1 MESKKWLRYWRT
13 SLADID
19 RRHLKLDKENTRWLG
34 ALDAP
39 SLRDYHAALMAAP
52 DAPAEAGP
60 LLVMVAPFSLR
71 PAVGDNRRKASEG
84 KVLHPFWIP
93 ARLTEAGTLLPPTED
108 QPLIPWLVR
117 EVLEPADRNYPVL
130 SNVEVLDAELALW
143 NWNFATATWPSYWAN
158 AEAFYGR
165 VCATRGWPA
174 NQAQLG
180 KWVTKRDFTITQP
193 PASGFS
199 AGVINL
205 YGYLEKLPVLPP
217 LLTTVLHGQPP
228 GVPLH
233 ATDSAVLLAK
243 GHYGQMSDKFPLS
256 PSQRFTLQALLMT
269 APGDVFPVN
278 GPPGTGKTTLLQ
290 SVVAN
295 LVVEKALLGAEAPR
309 VLASSTNNQ
318 AITNILDSFGREA
331 RVDRWVPG
339 LASLGLY
346 LTNKEPAKA
355 EQRGYQVH
363 SSTDKKFAGFFK
375 AKEDK
380 AGKYLKEAQADLVRQ
395 GAAFFGRALPTPAAL
410 RDELHRALGQQVARI
425 DAWLTLLPH
434 LRDEDGRPWDAVAL
448 RRDLQTTQAQAAALE
463 TYQVEL
469 ARLQASESSFDH
481 FLAPF
486 LASVRRK
493 MQARYLLL
501 VREYCPYRDD
511 VTKYDPEHL
520 KAEGVR
526 QLVRMQQVERRIQ
539 AVLTHLA
546 TFKQLAVHLRHDY
559 AHHAGATEWLAAL
572 NAADPASVHNAL
584 DVTHRHSAFGLA
596 LHYWEARYVVALH
609 EKVQHEKVHLARQPR
624 QGKVV
629 ESPPAQYA
637 RWAMLTPCF
646 ISTFQSGPGFA
657 KVKGADDEV
666 GYALELFDLLLVD
679 EAGQVSPE
687 VGVAA
692 FALARKAVVVGD
704 TRQIEPVWGLEGSLD
719 AQNQRR
725 QGLDPSRR
733 EQQPYWVSKGSLMQL
748 AQLATP
754 FRLAN
759 YAQERGLLLSQHRR
773 CKPEIIRYC
782 DEFVYDGQLERLGN
796 PKQYAALGL
805 PPLGYLHIH
814 GECTSEGGS
823 KQNLQEAEAIA
834 RWLGLHQSA
843 LLAAARPPGLAP
855 EAAGPL
861 LKDIV
866 GIVTPFSSQRNAIN
880 RALATEGLGGE
891 GLTVGTV
898 HALQGAER
906 AIVLFSSV
914 YDTRHQG
921 SYFFDKGY
929 NLLNV
934 AVSRAKEAFIVVGN
948 RCLFNPTHPSPSG
961 DLAKLLFEEPAADD
975 QPRHEL
981 DNSFFYGDE
990 SRRHLP
996 VPRAYLPAVA
1006 QGKVRRLSQLKDHR
1020 NALAWAINTAEQHLV
1035 IVSPFISVRA
1045 VQADG
1050 LADLI
1055 KAAKTRRPALSIT
1068 VYTDAHLDSPNGQ
1081 LHAYSQ
1087 AGREALARAGADV
1100 KIAAQI
1106 HNKTVCFDGKT
1117 LLEGSFNWL
1126 SASRS
1131 EATARHE
1138 VTWLFTGEAWA
1149 GCIEELVQE
1158 MESRVVSGE

>member
-19 RRHLKLDKENTRWLG
+19 RRHLKLDDKKTKRLT

-39 SLRDYHAALMAAP
+39 ALQAYYAQLLATP
-52 DAPAEAGP
+52 DAPAVAGP
-60 LLVMVAPFSLR
+60 LLVLLAPFSLR
-71 PAVGDNRRKASEG
+71 PAVGDNRRTASDN
-84 KVLHPFWIP
+84 KTLHPFWVP
-93 ARLTEAGTLLPPTED
+93 ARLTEDGTLLPPTPDE
-108 QPLIPWLVR
+108 PLIPWLVR

-130 SNVEVLDAELALW
+130 SNLETVDAELALW
-143 NWNFATATWPSYWAN
+143 SWDFTTATWLSYWSN

-165 VCATRGWPA
+165 VSATTGWPA
-174 NQAQLG
+174 DRAQLG
-180 KWVTKRDFTITQP
+180 EWVADRNFTITQP
-193 PASGFS
+193 PARGMS
-199 AGVINL
+199 AGVIGL
-205 YGYLEKLPVLPP
+205 YNYLEKLPVLPP
-217 LLTTVLHGQPP
+217 LLATVLHGRAP
-228 GVPLH
+228 GEPLH
-233 ATDSAVLLAK
+233 ATDSAVLLTK

-256 PSQRFTLQALLMT
+256 SSQRFTLQALLAT

-346 LTNKEPAKA
+346 LTNNEPAKA

-363 SSTDKKFAGFFK
+363 STKFEFAGFFK

-380 AGKYLKEAQADLVRQ
+380 AGAYLREAQAELLRH
-395 GAAFFGRALPTPAAL
+395 GAAFFGKTLPTPAAL
-410 RDELHRALGQQVARI
+410 RDELHRALGQHVARI
-425 DAWLTLLPH
+425 DAWLALLPH
-434 LRDEDGRPWDAVAL
+434 LRDEHGRPWDAVAL
-448 RRDLQTTQAQAAALE
+448 RRDLQATQAQAAALE
-463 TYQVEL
+463 AYQVEVV
-469 ARLQASESSFDH
+469 RLQTSESSFDQ
-481 FLAPF
+481 FLASF

-501 VREYCPYRDD
+501 VRDHCPYRDE
-511 VTKYDPEHL
+511 VTDYDPESL
-520 KAEGVR
+520 KAEATRRLARTQQAR
-526 QLVRMQQVERRIQ
+526 QRLQ
-539 AVLTHLA
+539 AALAHLA
-546 TFKQLAVHLRHDY
+546 AFEQLAAQLRHDY
-559 AHHAGATEWLAAL
+559 ARHAGAAEWLTAL
-572 NAADPASVHNAL
+572 RAADPVSVHNAL

-609 EKVQHEKVHLARQPR
+609 EKLHPVRQPR
-624 QGKVV
+624 RGEF
-629 ESPPAQYA
+629 ESRPVQYA

-657 KVKGADDEV
+657 KVKGADDQE

-679 EAGQVSPE
+679 EAGQVAPE

-704 TRQIEPVWGLEGSLD
+704 THQIEPVWGLERSLD

-754 FRLAN
+754 LRLAN
-759 YAQERGLLLSQHRR
+759 YAHERGLLLSQHRR

-782 DEFVYDGQLERLGN
+782 DEFVYGGQLERLGN

-814 GECTSEGGS
+814 GECISEGGS
-823 KQNLQEAEAIA
+823 RQNLQEAEAIA
-834 RWLGLHQSA
+834 RWLRLHQPA
-843 LLAAARPPGLAP
+843 LLAAGQHASAGTTGPP
-855 EAAGPL
+855 

-866 GIVTPFSSQRNAIN
+866 GIVTPFGSQCSAIN
-880 RALATEGLGGE
+880 RALAAEGLGGE
-891 GLTVGTV
+891 GITVGTV

-906 AIVLFSSV
+906 AIILFSSV

-921 SYFFDKGY
+921 NYFFDKGY
-929 NLLNV
+929 NMLNV

-948 RCLFNPTHPSPSG
+948 RCLFNPTLSSPSG
-961 DLAKLLFEEPAADD
+961 DLAKLLFEEPASENE
-975 QPRHEL
+975 PRHEL

-990 SRRHLP
+990 SRRHLL
-996 VPRAYLPAVA
+996 VPREHQAAVEA
-1006 QGKVRRLSQLKDHR
+1006 GKVNRLSELKEHR
-1020 NALAWAINTAEQHLV
+1020 NALAWAINTAERHLV

-1045 VQADG
+1045 IEADG
-1050 LADLI
+1050 LPALI
-1055 KAAKTRRPALSIT
+1055 AAAKAQRPGLRIT
-1068 VYTDAHLDSPNGQ
+1068 VYTDAHLDAPNGQ

-1087 AGREALARAGADV
+1087 AGRQALARAGAEV

-1106 HNKTVCFDGKT
+1106 HNKTVCFDEDT

-1126 SASRS
+1126 SASRN
-1131 EATARHE
+1131 AAQARHE
-1138 VTWLFTGEAWA
+1138 VSWFFRGAAWA

-1158 MESRVVSGE
+1158 MEGRVVGEVAV

>member
-19 RRHLKLDKENTRWLG
+19 RRHLKLDEKNTRRLA
-34 ALDAP
+34 ALDAT
-39 SLRDYHAALMAAP
+39 SLQAYHAALMAAP
-52 DAPAEAGP
+52 DAPTEVGP

-71 PAVGDNRRKASEG
+71 PAVGDNRRTASEG
-84 KVLHPFWIP
+84 KVLHPFWLP
-93 ARLTEAGTLLPPTED
+93 ARLTEAGTLLPPAED

-143 NWNFATATWPSYWAN
+143 NWNFATASWPSYWAN

-165 VCATRGWPA
+165 VCATGGWPA
-174 NQAQLG
+174 DRAQLG
-180 KWVTKRDFTITQP
+180 EWVTDRNFTITLP

-199 AGVINL
+199 MGVISL
-205 YGYLEKLPVLPP
+205 YGYLEKLPALPP
-217 LLTTVLHGQPP
+217 LLATVLHGCPP
-228 GVPLH
+228 GPPLH
-233 ATDSAVLLAK
+233 ATDSVVLLTK
-243 GHYGQMSDKFPLS
+243 GHYGQMSDNFPLS
-256 PSQRFTLQALLMT
+256 ASQRFTLQALLTT

-331 RVDRWVPG
+331 QVDRWVPG

-363 SSTDKKFAGFFK
+363 STDFKFAGFFK
-375 AKEDK
+375 SKEDK
-380 AGKYLKEAQADLVRQ
+380 GSTYLREAQTELLRQ
-395 GAAFFGRALPTPAAL
+395 GAAFFGKALPTPAAL
-410 RDELHRALGQQVARI
+410 RDELHRALGQHVVSI
-425 DAWLTLLPH
+425 DAWMTLLPH
-434 LRDEDGRPWDAVAL
+434 LRDENGQPWDAVAL
-448 RRDLQTTQAQAAALE
+448 RRDLQATQVQAAALE
-463 TYQVEL
+463 AYQVEL

-481 FLAPF
+481 FLASF
-486 LASVRRK
+486 LSSVRRK

-501 VREYCPYRDD
+501 VREHCPYRDG
-511 VTKYDPEHL
+511 VTEYDLEHL
-520 KAEGVR
+520 KAEAAR
-526 QLVRMQQVERRIQ
+526 RLVRTQQVGQRIQ

-546 TFKQLAVHLRHDY
+546 TFEQLAVHLRHEY
-559 AHHAGATEWLAAL
+559 ARHPRATEWLAAL
-572 NAADPASVHNAL
+572 CTADPASVHNAL
-584 DVTHRHSAFGLA
+584 DVTHRHSAFRLA

-609 EKVQHEKVHLARQPR
+609 EKLHPTQRPR
-624 QGKVV
+624 WGEF
-629 ESPPAQYA
+629 ESRPAQYA

-657 KVKGADDEV
+657 KIKGADDEE

-687 VGVAA
+687 VGAAA

-704 TRQIEPVWGLEGSLD
+704 TRQIEPVWGLEPSLD

-725 QGLDPSRR
+725 QGLDPTRR

-759 YAQERGLLLSQHRR
+759 YAHERGLLLSQHRR
-773 CKPEIIRYC
+773 CKTEIVRYC
-782 DEFVYDGQLERLGN
+782 DEFVYDKQLECLGN

-834 RWLGLHQSA
+834 RWLRLHQPA
-843 LLAAARPPGLAP
+843 LRAAARPPGLAA
-855 EAAGPL
+855 EAASPP

-866 GIVTPFSSQRNAIN
+866 GIITPFSSQRNAIN
-880 RALATEGLGGE
+880 RALAAEGLGGE

-921 SYFFDKGY
+921 SFFFDKGY

-948 RCLFNPTHPSPSG
+948 RCLFNPTHSSPSG
-961 DLAKLLFEEPAADD
+961 DLAKLLFEEPTADD

-996 VPRAYLPAVA
+996 VPRAHLPAVA
-1006 QGKVRRLSQLKDHR
+1006 RGKVHRLSELKDHR
-1020 NALAWAINTAEQHLV
+1020 NALAWAINTAEQRLI

-1045 VQADG
+1045 IQADG

-1055 KAAKTRRPALSIT
+1055 RAAKMRRPALRIT

-1087 AGREALARAGADV
+1087 AGREALVQAGADV

-1106 HNKTVCFDGKT
+1106 HNKTVCFDDKN

-1131 EATARHE
+1131 EAAARHE
-1138 VTWLFTGEAWA
+1138 VTWFFQGEAWA
-1149 GCIEELVQE
+1149 SCIEELVQE
-1158 MESRVVSGE
+1158 MESRVVSKLIVKI